1 MLHVSPGAILSLLV
15 TIFVGVVFILML
27 NETISLGKGQAPLT
41 NLIRSLVR
49 AYPRFSYIVA
59 VAIGM
64 LLGHLFWPVS

>member
-1 MLHVSPGAILSLLV
+1 VLHVSPGAILSLLV

-49 AYPRFSYIVA
+49 AYPRFSYVVA

-64 LLGHLFWPVS
+64 LLGHLFWP

>member
-1 MLHVSPGAILSLLV
+1 VLHISPGAILSLLA
-15 TIFVGVVFILML
+15 TIFVGIVFILML

-41 NLIRSLVR
+41 NVIRSVVR

-64 LLGHLFWPVS
+64 LLGHLFWP